1 VSLRPFQ
8 LGLVHAALAA
18 ALVPINSTL
27 NRVMIKELGVPATL
41 VALLASLPYLLSP
54 LQVAIGSWSD
64 SHPFLGRRRSPYV
77 AMGLLLCVGGVALA
91 PAAAFLIGTRPAAG
105 IAAAAAAFGA
115 WGMGYNL
122 AAVSYLALAAE
133 GSGSEQ
139 RSGTVSVMWVM
150 MILAIIATSLALGA
164 LLPDASP
171 RTLARAFAT
180 VAVAALAAGGIGLA
194 GLEPRT
200 RAAGP
205 QQKRPRWAALLRQVA
220 GNRQATFFF
229 VYLFVLLTAIL
240 GQDVLLEPF
249 AGEVLGM
256 PVAETSRLASVWGVF
271 FLAAMVLARP
281 LEARV
286 GRRTVATAG
295 AVAATSALLAIAA
308 SPWTPG
314 GHALFYGALALL
326 GAGAGLATIAN
337 LALMLDMTVQ
347 GEEGLYVGVWGIS
360 NALARVAGS
369 ASGGILRDSFGRE
382 GAAAGYAAGFGFLAA
397 LLLASLVMLP
407 RIDVAEF
414 RDSARRSAPQVRAV
428 DSTTSTPVPRKSRIR
443 TWPASSGGSSSRA

>member
-1 VSLRPFQ
+1 
-8 LGLVHAALAA
+8 
-18 ALVPINSTL
+18 
-27 NRVMIKELGVPATL
+27 
-41 VALLASLPYLLSP
+41 
-54 LQVAIGSWSD
+54 
-64 SHPFLGRRRSPYV
+64 
-77 AMGLLLCVGGVALA
+77 
-91 PAAAFLIGTRPAAG
+91 
-105 IAAAAAAFGA
+105 
-115 WGMGYNL
+115 
-122 AAVSYLALAAE
+122 
-133 GSGSEQ
+133 
-139 RSGTVSVMWVM
+139 
-150 MILAIIATSLALGA
+150 
-164 LLPDASP
+164 
-171 RTLARAFAT
+171 
-180 VAVAALAAGGIGLA
+180 
-194 GLEPRT
+194 
-200 RAAGP
+200 
-205 QQKRPRWAALLRQVA
+205 
-220 GNRQATFFF
+220 
-229 VYLFVLLTAIL
+229 
-240 GQDVLLEPF
+240 
-249 AGEVLGM
+249 M

-382 GAAAGYAAGFGFLAA
+382 GAAAGYAAGFGLLAA

-414 RDSARRSAPQVRAV
+414 RDSARRAAPQVRAV